1 MNCFICV
8 LALPTVIKLPRVKI
22 SNEIF
27 DTPNGQFPV
36 ETAITLTCQ
45 GEVGTDPN
53 KVWIKQRTT
62 NITLK

>member
-8 LALPTVIKLPRVKI
+8 LAFPTVIKLPRVKI

-27 DTPNGQFPV
+27 ETPNRQFPV

-53 KVWIKQRTT
+53 KV
-62 NITLK
+62 